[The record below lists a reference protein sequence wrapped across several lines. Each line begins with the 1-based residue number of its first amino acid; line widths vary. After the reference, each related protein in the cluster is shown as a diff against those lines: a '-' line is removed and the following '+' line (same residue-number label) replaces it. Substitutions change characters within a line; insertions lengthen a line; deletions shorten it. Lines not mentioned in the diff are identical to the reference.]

1 MYKKGLIHVYTGE
14 GKGKSTA
21 SFGLVVR
28 ALGHNK
34 KVAIFSFLKDSKI
47 EYGEMKAFKKAFPHL
62 TYIRFENKSPLFDK
76 SVTIEDLKKSVLE
89 SFNIV
94 IKKIKEEDYDLVVL
108 DELNIC
114 LKYDL
119 IDKNLVLDFLK
130 NKPEKLEVVLTGRDA
145 IPEIIEI
152 ADYVTEMKMIKHPY
166 EKGIK
171 ARKGVEF

>member
-1 MYKKGLIHVYTGE
+1 MKRGLIHVYTGE

-34 KVAIFSFLKDSKI
+34 KVGIFSFLKDSSI
-47 EYGEMKAFKKAFPHL
+47 EYGEMKAFKKAFPNL
-62 TYIRFENKSPLFDK
+62 TYIRFENKTPLFDK
-76 SVTIEDLKKSVLE
+76 SVTMEDLKRSVKE
-89 SFNIV
+89 SFDV
-94 IKKIKEEDYDLVVL
+94 VLRSVKEEDYDLIIL
-108 DELNIC
+108 DEINIC

-119 IDKNLVLDFLK
+119 IDKEVVIEFLK

-145 IPEIIEI
+145 IKEIIEI

-166 EKGIK
+166 EKGVM

>member
-1 MYKKGLIHVYTGE
+1 MKKGLVHVYTGE

-28 ALGHNK
+28 ALGHKK

-47 EYGEMKAFKKAFPHL
+47 EYGEMKSFKKAFPDL

-76 SVTIEDLKKSVLE
+76 NVTIEELKRSVRE
-89 SFNIV
+89 SFDRAV
-94 IKKIKEEDYDLVVL
+94 EKIIQEDYDLVVF

-119 IDKNLVLDFLK
+119 IDKDHVINFLR
-130 NKPEKLEVVLTGRDA
+130 NRPQKLEVVITGRDA

-152 ADYVTEMKMIKHPY
+152 ADYVTEMRMIKHPY
-166 EKGIK
+166 EKGVQ
-171 ARKGVEF
+171 ARKGIEF

>member
-1 MYKKGLIHVYTGE
+1 MSKKGLIHVYTGE

-47 EYGEMKAFKKAFPHL
+47 EYGEMKAFKKAFPNL

-76 SVTIEDLKKSVLE
+76 SVTVEDLKKSVLD
-89 SFNIV
+89 SFNTALN
-94 IKKIKEEDYDLVVL
+94 KIKEEDFDLVVF

-114 LKYDL
+114 LKYEL
-119 IDKNLVLDFLK
+119 IDKNLVLNFLK

-145 IPEIIEI
+145 IPEIIDI

-166 EKGIK
+166 EKGIS